1 MGRSRDRGA
10 EAMTRASA
18 SASSTLVLPRRDAVE
33 RNTKKLPLPGWVSLP
48 NSAVASCL
56 AVTVT
61 NPMDRAKTLM
71 QLPGAS
77 AAWGKNM
84 REVLVNMARKEGRAA
99 RAVQRFTRRRVARV
113 FEECVSNRIIYA
125 GVKVYTR

>member
-84 REVLVNMARKEGRAA
+84 REVLVNMARKEGTLRGPY
-99 RAVQRFTRRRVARV
+99 RGLPL
-113 FEECVSNRIIYA
+113 SLIHI
-125 GVKVYTR
+125 